1 LVALGQP
8 EEAAHLLALAR
19 QIMQAYLA
27 KNSDPLCRKCI
38 YPNLIIG
45 SYGPQTWQYQM
56 VAMIEPKKNFYHRK
70 TMIILS
76 TLITLPAAIL
86 PVASPIVAQ

>member
-1 LVALGQP
+1 
-8 EEAAHLLALAR
+8 
-19 QIMQAYLA
+19 
-27 KNSDPLCRKCI
+27 
-38 YPNLIIG
+38 
-45 SYGPQTWQYQM
+45 M